1 KTRLA
6 VLPVPAEATRTF
18 MGYGPSSTV
27 FENHEPWP
35 TYKPGT
41 SIYPASSMGIIITA
55 TDFYYIASSGPSF
68 GICLDRKPS
77 LVPLGKGLVFYE
89 ELERRR

>member
-1 KTRLA
+1 
-6 VLPVPAEATRTF
+6 
-18 MGYGPSSTV
+18 
-27 FENHEPWP
+27 
-35 TYKPGT
+35 
-41 SIYPASSMGIIITA
+41 MGIIITA